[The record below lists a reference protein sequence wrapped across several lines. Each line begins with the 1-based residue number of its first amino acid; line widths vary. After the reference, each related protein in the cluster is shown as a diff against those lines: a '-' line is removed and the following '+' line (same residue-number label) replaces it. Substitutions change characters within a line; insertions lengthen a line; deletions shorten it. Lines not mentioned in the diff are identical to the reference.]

1 MAELDSIKSKN
12 VGFVG
17 GGNMAQA
24 IGLGL
29 VKKGIIVHLILTFS
43 SL

>member
-1 MAELDSIKSKN
+1 MADTDFLKNRN

-29 VKKGIIVHLILTFS
+29 VKKGI
-43 SL
+43 